1 MYDNKSLQNRLI
13 CGEIVPFF
21 MMFLFVLY
29 DKYVIGSLPKSI
41 RDRCCDFKLL
51 EEKCNEYNMKF

>member
-1 MYDNKSLQNRLI
+1 MRVREGFVTFVLCVFYLLHLQMYDNKSLQNRLI

-29 DKYVIGSLPKSI
+29 DKYVIVNLVY
-41 RDRCCDFKLL
+41 
-51 EEKCNEYNMKF
+51 E

>member
-1 MYDNKSLQNRLI
+1 MRFYLLHLQMYDNKSLQNRLI

-29 DKYVIGSLPKSI
+29 DKYVIVNLVY
-41 RDRCCDFKLL
+41 
-51 EEKCNEYNMKF
+51 E

>member
-1 MYDNKSLQNRLI
+1 MYDNKALQNRLI

-29 DKYVIGSLPKSI
+29 DKYVIVN
-41 RDRCCDFKLL
+41 LL
-51 EEKCNEYNMKF
+51 YE